1 MRHILWWD
9 RASLR
14 GARMSWLTERSLS
27 LHAANTVKR
36 KRCVTF
42 SCWTQSTQELCEQ
55 RWGRAWSCLLAL
67 NRYTGFLGIYR
78 LFIHP
83 PIILLLTLP
92 ADHPRFIPTMVISLL
107 LWPNCLVGSRRSKV
121 NSPQVLDSHT
131 LDLRSWTFCCFF
143 FETRSYYVLVAGIE
157 LAT

>member
-1 MRHILWWD
+1 MRQGQSQGSQDELTHGKITVPACCKHSKKKALCYILMLN
-9 RASLR
+9 SKHSSVC
-14 GARMSWLTERSLS
+14 G
-27 LHAANTVKR
+27 
-36 KRCVTF
+36 
-42 SCWTQSTQELCEQ
+42 Q

-67 NRYTGFLGIYR
+67 SRYTGFLGIYR
-78 LFIHP
+78 LFIRP

-121 NSPQVLDSHT
+121 NSPQVLDRHT

>member
-1 MRHILWWD
+1 MRHILWWE

-36 KRCVTF
+36 KRWVTF
-42 SCWTQSTQELCEQ
+42 SCWTQSTQEYANK
-55 RWGRAWSCLLAL
+55 RWDRAWSCLLAL
-67 NRYTGFLGIYR
+67 SKHTCFLCICR
-78 LFIHP
+78 LFIPP
-83 PIILLLTLP
+83 PIILLPALP

-107 LWPNCLVGSRRSKV
+107 LCPSCFVGSRRSKV

-143 FETRSYYVLVAGIE
+143 LKQGLTMYWL
-157 LAT
+157 LA